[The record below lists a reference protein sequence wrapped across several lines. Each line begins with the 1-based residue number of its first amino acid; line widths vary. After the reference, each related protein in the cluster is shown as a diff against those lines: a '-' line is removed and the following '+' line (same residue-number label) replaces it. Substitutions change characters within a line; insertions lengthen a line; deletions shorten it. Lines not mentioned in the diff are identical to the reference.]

1 MKQEISV
8 GLIGFGTVGTGT
20 FRILRDNAEIIQSRV
35 GVPVKV
41 RKIAVRQIG
50 RGRAVEVPPSLLTDK
65 AIDVVNDPEIDVVVE
80 VIGGYEPARELILT
94 AISRGKHIVTA
105 NKALLAAHGSEI
117 LGAARR
123 KGVAVGFEASV
134 GGGIPVIKVLKEA
147 LAANRIL
154 SVYGILNGTSNYI
167 LTKMTDEGR
176 SFDDVLAEAQRAGYA
191 EADPTFDVGGIDTA
205 HKLAILVDLAF
216 GLTIEPN
223 AIFTEGIT
231 VISPLDID
239 FGKQFGYRLK
249 LLAIAKQHDGR
260 VEVRVHPTMV
270 PDESPIAKVGGAY
283 NAVQIVGDACGDIML
298 YGKGAGS
305 LPTGSAVVADIMD
318 ISRAILNPGT
328 QTMPAA
334 SPGNVTTRAMDEV
347 ASLYYLRFMVVD
359 QPGVLSQISGM
370 LGKNN
375 ISIESVIQR
384 GRALGGA
391 VPLVIMTHDAVEK
404 NMRRA
409 LTEIQGLSCV
419 TEAPVLIRVEG
430 ED

>member
-20 FRILRDNAEIIQSRV
+20 FRILRDNAELIQSRL

-41 RKIAVRQIG
+41 RKIAVREIG
-50 RGRAVEVPPSLLTDK
+50 RSREIQVPAALLTDN
-65 AIDVVNDPEIDVVVE
+65 ADEVVNDPEIDVVVE
-80 VIGGYEPARELILT
+80 LIGGYEPAKRLILA
-94 AISRGKHIVTA
+94 AIARGKHIVTA
-105 NKALLAAHGSEI
+105 NKALLSAHGSEI
-117 LGAARR
+117 LSAARR

-154 SVYGILNGTSNYI
+154 SVYGILNGTCNYI

-176 SFDDVLAEAQRAGYA
+176 SFDDVLSEAQRAGYA

-205 HKLAILVDLAF
+205 HKLAILVNLAF
-216 GLTIEPN
+216 GLTLEPD

-249 LLAIAKQHDGR
+249 LLAIAKQHNGR
-260 VEVRVHPTMV
+260 VEVRVHPTMI
-270 PDESPIAKVGGAY
+270 PNESPIAKVGGAY

-305 LPTGSAVVADIMD
+305 MPTGSAVVADIMD

-328 QTMPAA
+328 QPVSAA
-334 SPGNVTTRAMDEV
+334 TSGNLTSQDMDEV

-359 QPGVLSQISGM
+359 QPGVLSQISGV
-370 LGKNN
+370 LGENN

-384 GRALGGA
+384 GRALGGV
-391 VPLVIMTHDAVEK
+391 VPLVIMTHQAVEK
-404 NMRRA
+404 DMRRA
-409 LTEIQGLSCV
+409 LAEIQGLSCV
-419 TEAPVLIRVEG
+419 MEQPVLIRVE
-430 ED
+430 

>member
-20 FRILRDNAEIIQSRV
+20 FRILRDNAELIQSRL
-35 GVPVKV
+35 GIPVKV
-41 RKIAVRQIG
+41 RKIAVREIG
-50 RGRAVEVPPSLLTDK
+50 RTREIQVPAALLTDNP
-65 AIDVVNDPEIDVVVE
+65 DEVVNDPEIDVVVE
-80 VIGGYEPARELILT
+80 LIGGYEPAKSLILA
-94 AISRGKHIVTA
+94 AIARGKHIVTA
-105 NKALLAAHGSEI
+105 NKALLSAHGSEI
-117 LGAARR
+117 LSAARR
-123 KGVAVGFEASV
+123 KGLAVGFEASV

-154 SVYGILNGTSNYI
+154 SVYGILNGTCNYI

-205 HKLAILVDLAF
+205 HKVAILVNLAF
-216 GLTIEPN
+216 GLAIEPD

-249 LLAIAKQHDGR
+249 LLAIAKQHNGR
-260 VEVRVHPTMV
+260 VEVRVHPTMI
-270 PDESPIAKVGGAY
+270 PNESPIAKVGGAY

-298 YGKGAGS
+298 YGRGAGS
-305 LPTGSAVVADIMD
+305 MPTGSAVVADIMD
-318 ISRAILNPGT
+318 IGRAILNPGT
-328 QTMPAA
+328 QPVSTPT
-334 SPGNVTTRAMDEV
+334 SGNLTSQDMDKV

-359 QPGVLSQISGM
+359 QPGVLSQISGV

-384 GRALGGA
+384 GRALGGV
-391 VPLVIMTHDAVEK
+391 VPLVIMTHEAIEK
-404 NMRRA
+404 DIRRA
-409 LTEIQGLSCV
+409 LVEIQGLSCV
-419 TEAPVLIRVEG
+419 TEIPVLIRVEG
-430 ED
+430 D